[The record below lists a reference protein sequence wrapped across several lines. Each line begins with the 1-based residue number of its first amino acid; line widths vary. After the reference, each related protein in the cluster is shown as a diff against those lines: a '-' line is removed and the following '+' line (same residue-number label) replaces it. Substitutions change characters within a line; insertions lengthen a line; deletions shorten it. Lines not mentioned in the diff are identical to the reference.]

1 MTLSALNKIRMGMFE
16 NNRSIFLS
24 LLSGVLLVFSFPKF
38 GVGLIA
44 WIAFVPLLLALQATD
59 KPLKAAL
66 WGFLTGIVFH
76 IGLLYWIAQVIVM
89 YGYLPLYIGI
99 SAMILLSS
107 FLSLYFSIF
116 SAALVFL
123 RRRGFSEVVSAPLLW
138 SCLEFV
144 KSHLFTGFPWEN
156 LAYSQ
161 YKYLSIIQFTDI
173 TGIYGLSFVIVFFNV
188 LIFNMISHRQHK
200 KNIVTE
206 TLAGCMILALLIGYG
221 TFSLNRVNSE
231 LKRAEA
237 MEVSLIQ
244 GNIDQNIKWN
254 PQYQEES
261 VEIYKNMSL
270 VKAPVGRGL
279 IVWPETATPF
289 FFQEKFDL
297 STTVHKIPRLTSDW
311 LLFGSPSYV
320 EEGTR
325 TFYMNSAFLLSPDGK
340 VAGKYDKVHLVP
352 YGEYVPLRNYFPFIN
367 KLVAGIGDFRKGEGN
382 IPLRLGNH
390 SLGILICYEGIF
402 PELSRA
408 YKQKDTKLLV
418 NITNDAWFGRTSAPY
433 QHLSMTVF
441 RAVENRVFFLR
452 SANTGISAII
462 SPSGKIIKNTGLFE
476 RTALRGSVKF
486 LDRKTIYALYG
497 DVFVYI
503 CLMLLGAVFFSSIKG
518 ELLSCWKNLSNK
530 STI

>member
-1 MTLSALNKIRMGMFE
+1 MILSVLNKIQQGLLRDF
-16 NNRSIFLS
+16 RLIFLS
-24 LLSGVLLVFSFPKF
+24 VLSGLLLVFSFPKF
-38 GVGLIA
+38 GIGMLA
-44 WIAFVPLLLALQATD
+44 WIAFVPLLFALQATS
-59 KPLKAAL
+59 KPFRAAI
-66 WGFLTGIVFH
+66 WGFLTGMIFH

-99 SAMILLSS
+99 SAMILLSC

-116 SAALVFL
+116 SATLIFL
-123 RRRGFSEVVSAPLLW
+123 RNRGFSEIVSAPLLW
-138 SCLEFV
+138 VCLEFI

-156 LAYSQ
+156 LGYSQ
-161 YKYLSIIQFTDI
+161 YKYLSVIQFTDI
-173 TGIYGLSFVIVFFNV
+173 TGIYGLSFLIVFMNV
-188 LIFNMISHRQHK
+188 LLFDLIVHRRNMRNIIAEGMIGGI
-200 KNIVTE
+200 IVT
-206 TLAGCMILALLIGYG
+206 LLIGYG

-237 MEVSLIQ
+237 MEVSMIQ

-279 IVWPETATPF
+279 IVWPETAAPF
-289 FFQEKFDL
+289 FFQERFDL
-297 STTVHKIPRLTSDW
+297 SAVVRNIPRLTSDW

-320 EEGTR
+320 EEGSR
-325 TFYMNSAFLLSPDGK
+325 TFYMNSAFLLSPDGRL
-340 VAGKYDKVHLVP
+340 VGKYDKVHLVP
-352 YGEYVPLRNYFPFIN
+352 YGEYVPLRNFFPFIN
-367 KLVAGIGDFRKGEGN
+367 KLVAGIGDFRRGEGN
-382 IPLRLGNH
+382 IPLPFGDH

-408 YKQKDTKLLV
+408 YKKKGAQLLV

-441 RAVENRVFFLR
+441 RAVENRIFFIR

-462 SPSGKIIKNTGLFE
+462 SPSGKIIKNTRLFA
-476 RTALRGSVKF
+476 RTTLRGSIKF

-503 CLMLLGAVFFSSIKG
+503 CLILLGAVFFSSIKG
-518 ELLSCWKNLSNK
+518 ELLSCWKNLSSK

>member
-1 MTLSALNKIRMGMFE
+1 MTSYVLNKIRKGPF
-16 NNRSIFLS
+16 RDFRLIFLA
-24 LLSGVLLVFSFPKF
+24 LLTGVLLVFSFPRH
-38 GVGLIA
+38 GVGLLA
-44 WIAFVPLLLALQATD
+44 WIAFVPLLLTLQETR
-59 KPLKAAL
+59 KPFRAAL
-66 WGFLTGIVFH
+66 WGFLTGMIVH
-76 IGLLYWIAQVIVM
+76 VGLLYWIAQVIVM
-89 YGYLPLYIGI
+89 YGDLPPYIAV
-99 SAMILLSS
+99 SAMILLSCV
-107 FLSLYFSIF
+107 LSLYFSLF

-123 RRRGFSEVVSAPLLW
+123 RNRGFSEIVSAPLLW
-138 SCLEFV
+138 VGLEYL

-161 YKYLSIIQFTDI
+161 YKYLTIIQFTDI
-173 TGIYGLSFVIVFFNV
+173 TGTYGLSFIIVFVNV
-188 LIFNMISHRQHK
+188 LVFDLISHRQHRG
-200 KNIVTE
+200 NLAPEV
-206 TLAGCMILALLIGYG
+206 LAGCLIPALLIGYG
-221 TFSLNRVNSE
+221 TFSLNRVNAE

-254 PQYQEES
+254 PQHQEES
-261 VEIYKNMSL
+261 IEIYKNMSL

-289 FFQEKFDL
+289 FFQEKHDL
-297 STTVHKIPRLTSDW
+297 SKIVRGIPRLTSDW
-311 LLFGSPSYV
+311 LLFGSPSYL
-320 EEGTR
+320 EEGKR
-325 TFYMNSAFLLSPDGK
+325 TSYMNSAFLLSPDGK

-382 IPLRLGNH
+382 VPLAFGNH

-408 YKQKDTKLLV
+408 YKKEGAKLLV

-462 SPSGKIIKNTGLFE
+462 SPSGKIIKRTGLFE
-476 RTALRGSVKF
+476 RTTLRGSVKF

-518 ELLSCWKNLSNK
+518 ELLSCWKNLLNK

>member
-1 MTLSALNKIRMGMFE
+1 MTSSII
-16 NNRSIFLS
+16 NRIHQGILRDSRPI
-24 LLSGVLLVFSFPKF
+24 LLAVLTGILLVFSFPKF
-38 GVGLIA
+38 GVGLLA
-44 WIAFVPLLLALQATD
+44 WIAFVPLLLALHGTD
-59 KPLKAAL
+59 KPRNAAL

-76 IGLLYWIAQVIVM
+76 IGLLYWISQVIVM

-99 SAMILLSS
+99 SAMVLLSCV
-107 FLSLYFSIF
+107 LSIYFSIF

-123 RRRGFSEVVSAPLLW
+123 RNRGFSEIVTAPLLW
-138 SCLEFV
+138 TCLEFI

-161 YKYLSIIQFTDI
+161 YKFLTIIQFTDI
-173 TGIYGLSFVIVFFNV
+173 TGIYGLSFVVIFVNV
-188 LIFNMISHRQHK
+188 LLFDLLTQRQNGK
-200 KNIVTE
+200 TVLKELV
-206 TLAGCMILALLIGYG
+206 AGCIILVLLVGYG
-221 TFSLNRVNSE
+221 RFSLNRVHTE
-231 LKRAEA
+231 LKRADA

-270 VKAPVGRGL
+270 AKAPVGRGL

-289 FFQEKFDL
+289 FFQEVFDL
-297 STTVHKIPRLTSDW
+297 SRTVRAIPRLTSDW

-320 EEGTR
+320 EEGKR
-325 TFYMNSAFLLSPDGK
+325 TFYMNSAFILSPDGQI
-340 VAGKYDKVHLVP
+340 AGKYDKVHLVP
-352 YGEYVPLRNYFPFIN
+352 YGEYVPLRNFFPFIN
-367 KLVAGIGDFRKGEGN
+367 KLVAGIGDFRRGEGN
-382 IPLRLGNH
+382 NPLKFGNH

-402 PELSRA
+402 PELSRE
-408 YKQKDTKLLV
+408 YKKKGAGLLV

-441 RAVENRVFFLR
+441 RAVENRIFFLR

-462 SPSGKIIKNTGLFE
+462 NPSGKIIKNTGLFE
-476 RTALRGSVKF
+476 RTVLRGSVKF

-503 CLMLLGAVFFSSIKG
+503 CLMMLGAVFFSSIKG
-518 ELLSCWKNLSNK
+518 ELLSCWKNLSIK